1 MTIRTLR
8 RALALAVFALPLL
21 AAAQAWP
28 ARPVR
33 MVAVFPPGGSVD
45 QVARVL
51 SQQLSTQLGQQFVVD
66 NKGGASGSIG
76 TGEVARSA
84 PDGYTFAVVFDT
96 HAVNPALIPG
106 LSFNTTKDLA
116 SVTLIGT
123 SPMAI
128 VAHTGQPYRDFRD
141 VIAAAKTKPG
151 SVAYGSIGSGSLGHL
166 AMAQLGNQLGIE
178 FTHVPYRGG
187 GPLMNDA
194 VAGQVPLAIG
204 TVFLVSPHVKAGK
217 VKALAVTSAKADAS
231 LPGARR
237 SSSRARRASRRWPG
251 GACSRQPARRNRS
264 CDACTTRSPRRSRC
278 RPWPNGSTV
287 RAWTSSEP
295 GRRNSTASCSAEIE
309 RWGKVVSRQQD
320 QGRRLSRAVTRRRRA
335 V

>member
-1 MTIRTLR
+1 MTSRFLHR
-8 RALALAVFALPLL
+8 ACALVALALPLF

-28 ARPVR
+28 AKSVR

-51 SQQLSTQLGQQFVVD
+51 SQQLTTQLGQQFVVD

-76 TGEVARSA
+76 TAEVARSA

-96 HAVNPALIPG
+96 HAVNPALIPN
-106 LSFNTTKDLA
+106 LSFNTIKDLS

-128 VAHTGQPYRDFRD
+128 VAHTSQPYRDFRD
-141 VIAAAKTKPG
+141 VIAAAKARPG

-166 AMAQLGNQLGIE
+166 AMAQLGNQLGVE

-217 VKALAVTSAKADAS
+217 VKALAVTSARADAS
-231 LPGARR
+231 LPGAAPLIEQGAPGFEALAWWGVFAPAGTPAPIVRR
-237 SSSRARRASRRWPG
+237 MHDEIAKALKTPAVAERLAG
-251 GACSRQPARRNRS
+251 QGMDVVGAGPEDLDRFVQR
-264 CDACTTRSPRRSRC
+264 
-278 RPWPNGSTV
+278 
-287 RAWTSSEP
+287 
-295 GRRNSTASCSAEIE
+295 EIE
-309 RWGKVVSRQQD
+309 RWAKVVRD
-320 QGRRLSRAVTRRRRA
+320 NKIKAGD
-335 V
+335 

>member
-51 SQQLSTQLGQQFVVD
+51 AQQLSTQLGQQFVVD

-76 TGEVARSA
+76 TAEVARSA

-141 VIAAAKTKPG
+141 VIAAAKAKPG

-166 AMAQLGNQLGIE
+166 AMAQLGNQLGVE

-231 LPGARR
+231 LPGAAPLVEQGAPGFEALAWWGVFAPAGTPQPIVRR
-237 SSSRARRASRRWPG
+237 LHDEIAKALKVPAVAERLHG
-251 GACSRQPARRNRS
+251 QGMDVVGAGPEELDRFVQR
-264 CDACTTRSPRRSRC
+264 
-278 RPWPNGSTV
+278 
-287 RAWTSSEP
+287 
-295 GRRNSTASCSAEIE
+295 EIE
-309 RWGKVVSRQQD
+309 RWGKVVRD
-320 QGRRLSRAVTRRRRA
+320 NKVKAGD
-335 V
+335 

>member
-76 TGEVARSA
+76 TAEVARSA

-231 LPGARR
+231 LPGAAPLVEQGAPGFEALAWWGVFAPAGTPQPIVRR
-237 SSSRARRASRRWPG
+237 MHDEIAKALKVPAVAERLNG
-251 GACSRQPARRNRS
+251 QGMDVVGAGPEELDRFVQR
-264 CDACTTRSPRRSRC
+264 
-278 RPWPNGSTV
+278 
-287 RAWTSSEP
+287 
-295 GRRNSTASCSAEIE
+295 EIE
-309 RWGKVVSRQQD
+309 RWGKVVRD
-320 QGRRLSRAVTRRRRA
+320 NKIKAGD
-335 V
+335 